1 MSSFTLE
8 LTPAHHELV
17 RRAHAFAENVIRPA
31 APKYDE
37 LQDKLRGM
45 RENVAEVFRDA
56 NALAPL
62 LPTIEDRTEVYE
74 IP

>member
-1 MSSFTLE
+1 MVCRKSCVGC
-8 LTPAHHELV
+8 V
-17 RRAHAFAENVIRPA
+17 R
-31 APKYDE
+31 D
-37 LQDKLRGM
+37 
-45 RENVAEVFRDA
+45 VAEVFRNA